1 MGRSY
6 VNEIVDHEVSVA
18 IERFLIAPYPQTF
31 TPARIDLDSLPTGFI
46 DLGAVVE
53 DSPTVTISRT
63 KYKLETGLPKMVQ
76 HEEIIGVS
84 GKIEFQLYSN
94 SFHKVQFAL
103 GNEWYTYNGVTTTAI
118 TTLTTIA
125 SGTVFTQYLGT
136 KDINKYALLGV
147 ADFTNGFQ
155 VIHEFGKVS
164 PSDDW
169 TEAIKP
175 DNAGQI
181 PMSFDAMGYSTV
193 LGSCTE
199 LIIGKRHYV
208 SNLGVT
214 CVT

>member
-6 VNEIVDHEVSVA
+6 VNAITTHEISVA

-31 TPARIDLDSLPTGFI
+31 TPARVDLDNLPTGFI

-53 DSPTVTISRT
+53 DSPTVTVSRT
-63 KYKLETGLPKMVQ
+63 KYKLETGLPKLIQYESIV
-76 HEEIIGVS
+76 GVS
-84 GKIEFQLYSN
+84 GKIEFQLFSN

-103 GNEWYTYNGVTTTAI
+103 GNEWYTYNGVTTTSI

-136 KDINKYALLGV
+136 KDINNYALLGV

-164 PSDDW
+164 PADDW
-169 TEAIKP
+169 TENIKP
-175 DNAGQI
+175 DGVH
-181 PMSFDAMGYSTV
+181 PLPLSFDALGYETT

-214 CVT
+214 CVS